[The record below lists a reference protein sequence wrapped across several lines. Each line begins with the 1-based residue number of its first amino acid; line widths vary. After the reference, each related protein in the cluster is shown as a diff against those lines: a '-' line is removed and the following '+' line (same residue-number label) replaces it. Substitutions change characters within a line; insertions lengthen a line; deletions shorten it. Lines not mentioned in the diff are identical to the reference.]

1 MRVKVTEGKITVNV
15 RRESKGNR
23 LLVRVSQGFEL
34 ARVRVRES
42 TENYDA
48 TQKMFISYMNS
59 LYHFP

>member
-1 MRVKVTEGKITVNV
+1 MRVKVIEGKITVSV